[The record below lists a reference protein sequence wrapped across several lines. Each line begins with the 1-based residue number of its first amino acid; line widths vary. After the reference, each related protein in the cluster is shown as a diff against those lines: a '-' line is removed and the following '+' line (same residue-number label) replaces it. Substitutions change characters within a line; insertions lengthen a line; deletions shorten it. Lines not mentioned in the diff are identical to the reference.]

1 MNIKDIQTVELA
13 KIYRKLDYPLRR
25 DSRRDHER
33 IHLLDK
39 VMEELTLRARV
50 ATRQVK

>member
-1 MNIKDIQTVELA
+1 MNIKDIPTVELA
-13 KIYRKLDYPLRR
+13 SIYKKLDYPLRR
-25 DSRRDHER
+25 SAKRDHER
-33 IHLLDK
+33 VRLLDK